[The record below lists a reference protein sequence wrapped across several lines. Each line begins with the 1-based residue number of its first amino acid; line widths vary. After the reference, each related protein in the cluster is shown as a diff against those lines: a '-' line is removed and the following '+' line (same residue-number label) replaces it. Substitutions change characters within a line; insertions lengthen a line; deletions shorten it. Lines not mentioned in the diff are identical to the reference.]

1 MNWFLGDLIDRN
13 ISKKVLQSICI
24 VAIALSTLDF
34 LFSLISEISD
44 LSISYQIIDA
54 FLYSLISIPSSLYAY
69 LSYICLLGVLIGLG
83 SIKEEGELI
92 GAKVLGKSDFS
103 QIGRAHV

>member
-13 ISKKVLQSICI
+13 ISKSVLQSICI

-44 LSISYQIIDA
+44 LSISYQISDA
-54 FLYSLISIPSSLYAY
+54 F
-69 LSYICLLGVLIGLG
+69 V
-83 SIKEEGELI
+83 
-92 GAKVLGKSDFS
+92 
-103 QIGRAHV
+103 